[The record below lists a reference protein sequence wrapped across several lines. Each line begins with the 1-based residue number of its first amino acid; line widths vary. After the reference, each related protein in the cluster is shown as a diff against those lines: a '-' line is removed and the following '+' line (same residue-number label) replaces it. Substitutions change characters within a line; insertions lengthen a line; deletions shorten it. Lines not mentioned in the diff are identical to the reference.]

1 MWPSSVLNQMRRDAV
16 ARLEDILLA
25 KHTKA
30 MAEVLTRIEGAI
42 AAEFKDRPSYKSMM
56 VRAGKATHSVKAGS
70 LPIVSVQLDEE
81 WQLKPAI
88 EAGAQKIIFGGDR
101 LQRKPY
107 NLDVY
112 NRVVTICREHQIR
125 CVLATPRIV
134 RESEIEAYRPT
145 LEAIIA
151 AKPNAIS
158 IHFLGAL
165 EWLQMMG
172 YEGRWKV
179 TAACSCLI
187 KKRYVKQPN

>member
-1 MWPSSVLNQMRRDAV
+1 MAIKTRPLKRGRRRLSS
-16 ARLEDILLA
+16 
-25 KHTKA
+25 
-30 MAEVLTRIEGAI
+30 
-42 AAEFKDRPSYKSMM
+42 
-56 VRAGKATHSVKAGS
+56 
-70 LPIVSVQLDEE
+70 
-81 WQLKPAI
+81 
-88 EAGAQKIIFGGDR
+88 GGDR

-158 IHFLGAL
+158 
-165 EWLQMMG
+165 
-172 YEGRWKV
+172 
-179 TAACSCLI
+179 TS
-187 KKRYVKQPN
+187 PS